1 MTTDDLITA
10 LSRAP
15 EPIKP
20 CSLANRFAL
29 AIIGGLILG
38 LIIIKLTFGFR
49 PDIGVAAPIVALKA
63 GLSALIATFAG
74 GLAITMAKPVA
85 RGSDQI
91 RKASAPIIT
100 LVCAILAI
108 GAISLYSTTPVER
121 FVAFTGGGFPW
132 CIFIIPLAGLPTAG
146 LMIWALKE
154 AAPTR
159 LALAG
164 AGIGAV
170 SGGIG
175 AMAYAMF
182 CPVDSLAFVTIW
194 YVVGIGIASAI
205 GAFVGVKLLR
215 W

>member
-1 MTTDDLITA
+1 MTTDELINA
-10 LSRAP
+10 LSRSP
-15 EPIKP
+15 EPVKR
-20 CSLANRFAL
+20 NRLTLRIGL
-29 AIIGGLILG
+29 AIVGGIILG
-38 LIIIKLTFGFR
+38 LIAIKLTLGFR

-74 GLAITMAKPVA
+74 GLAISMAKPVSGGEA
-85 RGSDQI
+85 QV
-91 RKASAPIIT
+91 KLASAPIVT
-100 LVCAILAI
+100 LACALLAI
-108 GAISLYSTTPVER
+108 GAISLYSTTPSHR
-121 FVAFTGGGFPW
+121 FEAFTGGGFPW
-132 CIFIIPLAGLPTAG
+132 CIVIIPLAGIPTAG
-146 LMIWALKE
+146 LLMWAMRD

-164 AGIGAV
+164 AGIGAL

-175 AMAYAMF
+175 AVAYAMF
-182 CPVDSLAFVTIW
+182 CPVDSVAFVTIW